1 MKSNKDLN
9 TLLIVVFL
17 FLPLVSNTQVLFQ
30 SGQSLSTSGSHF
42 EVVAVGDVNNDGLED
57 IVAGTSYYFDEEF
70 DYKLL
75 VFIQSES
82 GTFPT
87 TVYYPYAKVYPGLKA
102 IDIEDVNNDSL
113 NDVIIGYG
121 DSIAIFSQNTSGT
134 LDPWVSYNSGSGIQ
148 DLKVADINNDNL
160 NDIVVCHS
168 AESYIR
174 AFYQTQSGFTSS
186 VYAKP
191 ASGRDELEIGDVNS
205 DGLND
210 VVLMVG
216 SGEGGIH
223 VFNQNASGTLNN
235 YISYFP
241 GGKSFYLL
249 NGIAIGD
256 LNNDGRNDIAAS
268 RGGNSPSASLVI
280 WHQDTTTHLLKPP
293 TSTPAYEIP
302 SNIEIAD
309 FNCDGT
315 SEIFMNH
322 GGWNAITVWTQNA
335 AGTYTDYDT
344 YQVSVAQHPSP
355 EGLTS
360 GDIDHDGTLD
370 IVAVGDFT
378 TIQLL
383 YNVSIPSS
391 FTHIDTSVV
400 IDTISYYIHY
410 DYYFTTTLS
419 DTISQY
425 IITQTDSFLLLH
437 TLRQDS
443 VLTDS
448 LFSRTGI
455 LCDSVYTD
463 VITSTSYSYSETEYR
478 DTSFWSTT
486 TDTTFT
492 LDVYNPDIPD
502 IRIFPNPFSTQL
514 TFQVSNNEQSNVAL
528 HDFLGQEILNHT
540 FTNSGNLN
548 TESIPSGIYI
558 YKLYQGKMLIKAGK
572 IVKP

>member
-1 MKSNKDLN
+1 
-9 TLLIVVFL
+9 
-17 FLPLVSNTQVLFQ
+17 
-30 SGQSLSTSGSHF
+30 
-42 EVVAVGDVNNDGLED
+42 VAVGDVNNDGLED
-57 IVAGTSYYFDEEF
+57 IVAGTSFYFDEEF

-75 VFIQSES
+75 VFIQSAE

-87 TVYYPYAKVYPGLKA
+87 TVYYSYAKVYPGLRS
-102 IDIEDVNNDSL
+102 IGINDVNNDLL

-134 LDPWVSYNSGSGIQ
+134 LDPWVSYYTGSGLQ
-148 DLKVADINNDNL
+148 DLKVGDINNDNL
-160 NDIVVCHS
+160 NDIVVSHS
-168 AESYIR
+168 ADSYIR
-174 AFYQTQSGFTSS
+174 AFYQTQAGFTTS

-191 ASGRDELEIGDVNS
+191 LSARDEVEIGDVNS

-210 VVLMVG
+210 VVLKIG
-216 SGEGGIH
+216 AGEGGFH

-241 GGKSFYLL
+241 GGTDFQFL

-256 LNNDGRNDIAAS
+256 LNNDGHNDVAAS
-268 RGGNSPSASLVI
+268 KGGNSPSASLVI
-280 WHQDTTTHLLKPP
+280 WYQDTTTHLLKSP
-293 TSTPAYEIP
+293 TSTPTYEIP

-309 FNCDGT
+309 FNCDGI

-322 GGWNAITVWTQNA
+322 GGWNAITVWSQNA
-335 AGTYTDYDT
+335 SGTYTDYDT

-360 GDIDHDGTLD
+360 GDIDHDGKLD
-370 IVAVGDFT
+370 IVGVGDFT

-383 YNVSIPSS
+383 YNVSIPTS
-391 FTHIDTSVV
+391 FTQIDTSVV
-400 IDTISYYIHY
+400 TDTISHYIHY

-419 DTISQY
+419 DTINQY
-425 IITQTDSFLLLH
+425 IITQTDSFLLSY

-448 LFSRTGI
+448 LFSRTGV

-463 VITSTSYSYSETEYR
+463 VITSTSYSFSETETR

-486 TDTTFT
+486 IDSVFT
-492 LDVYNPDIPD
+492 LDVIKPVIPD

-514 TFQVSNNEQSNVAL
+514 TFQVTNSEQSIVSF
-528 HDFLGQEILNHT
+528 HDFLGQEILSQP
-540 FTNSGNLN
+540 FTNSTSLN
-548 TESIPSGIYI
+548 TAAIPPGIYI
-558 YKLYQGKMLIKAGK
+558 YKLYQGKVLIKAGK
-572 IVKP
+572 IVKQ